1 MAILVELIFH
11 LLLKLPDLSVILLL
25 YLKLLAL
32 FLLCKLLLVDP
43 DLLVDLLLELLPD
56 PLLLLAL
63 VDLPTLSL
71 LLHLE
76 LVLLYNLLLL
86 ELEVAVNLFDGSS
99 EVLLKELPLLLQVLV
114 YLCLDERVLML
125 GKEGVRT
132 GP

>member
-1 MAILVELIFH
+1 
-11 LLLKLPDLSVILLL
+11 LPDLSVILLL

-56 PLLLLAL
+56 SLLLLAL

-71 LLHLE
+71 LLHLK
-76 LVLLYNLLLL
+76 LVLLHYLLLL

-114 YLCLDERVLML
+114 NLCLNERVLML
-125 GKEGVRT
+125 GKEGVRAS
-132 GP
+132 P

>member
-1 MAILVELIFH
+1 
-11 LLLKLPDLSVILLL
+11 LPDLSVTLLL
-25 YLKLLAL
+25 DLKLLAF
-32 FLLCKLLLVDP
+32 FLLCQLLLVDP

-76 LVLLYNLLLL
+76 LVLLHDLLLL
-86 ELEVAVNLFDGSS
+86 ELEVAVDLFDGAS
-99 EVLLKELPLLLQVLV
+99 EVLLEELPLLLQVLV
-114 YLCLDERVLML
+114 YLRLDQRVLML
-125 GKEGVRT
+125 GKEGVRA